1 MLGTELAPTPRD
13 TIYSDGTARLYRFRR
28 PRREATEA
36 APRVARPQ
44 IPLLVIPSLINRW
57 YIVDL
62 REGASLV
69 GALSQNID
77 TYCLDWGVPN
87 DEDRYLSWESIVKRI
102 HRMVRAVK
110 RDSGSDQ
117 VALLGYC
124 IGGTLSSIFTSL
136 HPEEVA
142 ALINLAGPIDFS
154 KSGVLGELVDE
165 RWFDPSA
172 VAAAGNV
179 SKYQMQSGFVALR
192 PISQLSKWVNVAA
205 NLQDPGFMT
214 AFGALET
221 WASDNIPFP
230 GAAYATYISSLYQR
244 NELIKGEHFVGGRR
258 ALLSNIECPVLS
270 VIASQDH
277 ICPGPAAT
285 ALNDYSG
292 AKDNRVIEL
301 KGGHVGA
308 VVGSRATRELY
319 PAAEKWL
326 IERLIRRAASA
337 A

>member
-1 MLGTELAPTPRD
+1 MLKTELAPTPRD
-13 TIYSDGTARLYRFRR
+13 TIYTDGTARLYRFRR
-28 PRREATEA
+28 PQNEATEA
-36 APRVARPQ
+36 GLRSARPEV
-44 IPLLVIPSLINRW
+44 PLLVIPSLINRW

-69 GALSQNID
+69 GALGRSLE

-87 DEDRYLSWESIVKRI
+87 DEDRYLSWEAIVRRI

-110 RDSGSDQ
+110 RDTGAEK
-117 VALLGYC
+117 VGLLGYC
-124 IGGTLSSIFTSL
+124 IGGTLSSIYTAL
-136 HPEEVA
+136 HPENVA
-142 ALINLAGPIDFS
+142 ALVNLAGPIDFS
-154 KSGVLGELVDE
+154 RSGILGELVDP
-165 RWFDPSA
+165 RWFDPGA

-192 PISQLSKWVNVAA
+192 PISQFSKWVNVAA
-205 NLQDPGFMT
+205 NLQDAEFMT
-214 AFGALET
+214 AFDALET

-230 GAAYATYISSLYQR
+230 GDAYATYISSLYQR
-244 NELIKGEHFVGGRR
+244 NELVKGEHFVGGRR
-258 ALLSNIECPVLS
+258 VDLSRIQCPLLS

-277 ICPGPAAT
+277 ICPGSAAT
-285 ALNDYSG
+285 ALNDRSG
-292 AKDNRVIEL
+292 AKDNQVIEL

-326 IERLIRRAASA
+326 VERLSGLAA
-337 A
+337 